1 MRPRPCW
8 KQSHKATSTA
18 SMSSRSPVSRAALSI
33 QLFGASRMLV
43 TSNPGGKT
51 IAWRSE
57 RSVRC
62 ASTTRSLNRDR
73 RPLRQHCSA
82 IERWGVAVGHRPEP
96 LVRLAPKEIPS
107 CRPTEN
113 CGRTGGSFTS
123 SARSFP
129 NDCERIG
136 GASGKRNS
144 SSGVNSR
151 QVESAALA
159 DADGFGAP
167 KSRVNVGCC
176 LAPAPS
182 AGGGLAQ
189 DVRHGF
195 RLIGRA
201 PGLALAACTSL
212 AIGIGGTTAA
222 FTMLDAA
229 LLRPWPYPDA
239 DRLMVVSTNLGRYF
253 SPPAFR
259 RLSDRHDGLDHL
271 TAAEAHG
278 FLMNFG
284 GQAVLVNGHRVSA
297 EVVAL
302 LGLDGPLHPDAGR
315 AFIPSEFAPDS
326 DPSSRSVTVC
336 GRRSMHRPTIL
347 SVRLLLPTANP
358 CASSPCS
365 HGSSISFPTR
375 ICSSH

>member
-1 MRPRPCW
+1 MSPNRELRPHRWIIHVVSAFIPKRLRADWRREWEAELLHHESTLAKWNRPRW
-8 KQSHKATSTA
+8 RT
-18 SMSSRSPVSRAALSI
+18 
-33 QLFGASRMLV
+33 RM
-43 TSNPGGKT
+43 
-51 IAWRSE
+51 
-57 RSVRC
+57 
-62 ASTTRSLNRDR
+62 D
-73 RPLRQHCSA
+73 
-82 IERWGVAVGHRPEP
+82 
-96 LVRLAPKEIPS
+96 LVRQSL
-107 CRPTEN
+107 
-113 CGRTGGSFTS
+113 GSTW
-123 SARSFP
+123 
-129 NDCERIG
+129 D
-136 GASGKRNS
+136 
-144 SSGVNSR
+144 
-151 QVESAALA
+151 AAWLQRRRLEE
-159 DADGFGAP
+159 D
-167 KSRVNVGCC
+167 
-176 LAPAPS
+176 
-182 AGGGLAQ
+182 LAQ

-297 EVVAL
+297 EVAAL

-315 AFIPSEFAPDS
+315 AFIP
-326 DPSSRSVTVC
+326 
-336 GRRSMHRPTIL
+336 
-347 SVRLLLPTANP
+347 
-358 CASSPCS
+358 
-365 HGSSISFPTR
+365 
-375 ICSSH
+375 